1 MTSPVRLSPR
11 TAATASRQAP
21 RVDVPRQA
29 TPRALDGFEQ
39 RKSVSVLVL
48 QRGMTGSVVT
58 GLQQK
63 LVSARFMP
71 LADFKSG
78 PGVYGPRTE
87 AAVKRLQEFVGLPV
101 TGVAGP
107 SVFAALNGGA
117 RFEPSARRSFEATD
131 VTAPISNSR
140 VLARLSET
148 FSEEVTQPLGVP
160 L

>member
-11 TAATASRQAP
+11 TANAASRQTP
-21 RVDVPRQA
+21 RVEVPKQA
-29 TPRALDGFEQ
+29 VSKPRVDGFEQ
-39 RKSVSVLVL
+39 KKSVTSVLVL

-63 LVSARFMP
+63 LVAARFMS

-87 AAVKRLQEFVGLPV
+87 AAVKRLQQYVGLPV

-107 SVFAALNGGA
+107 STFSALNGGA
-117 RFEPSARRSFEATD
+117 RFQERSE
-131 VTAPISNSR
+131 VTAPIQYSR
-140 VLARLSET
+140 VQARLSET

>member
-11 TAATASRQAP
+11 TAMASSRQAAP
-21 RVDVPRQA
+21 RVEVTKQPVR
-29 TPRALDGFEQ
+29 PLDGFE
-39 RKSVSVLVL
+39 RAKSVQVLVL

-63 LVSARFMP
+63 LVSSRFMS
-71 LADFKSG
+71 LSDFKSG

-87 AAVKRLQEFVGLPV
+87 AAVKRLQQFVGLPV

-107 SVFAALNGGA
+107 SVFAALNSGA
-117 RFEPSARRSFEATD
+117 RFEDRSE
-131 VTAPISNSR
+131 VTAPIQASR
-140 VLARLSET
+140 VMARLAET

-160 L
+160 I